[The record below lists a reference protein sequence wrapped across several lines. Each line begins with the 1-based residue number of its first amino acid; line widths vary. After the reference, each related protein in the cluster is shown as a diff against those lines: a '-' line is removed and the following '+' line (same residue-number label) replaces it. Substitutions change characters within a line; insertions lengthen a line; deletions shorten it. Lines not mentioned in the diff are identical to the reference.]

1 MMRPHLH
8 LLRFPSIITRTR
20 KMTTTTTSPTVQG
33 GESVPEP
40 QWSSTT
46 TSIGR
51 DNAKDLLSSGGWTL
65 SRTRD
70 GLEREFVFRGFAK
83 AMTFMN
89 QVADECKVRNHH
101 PEWANVCCYIRSQGK
116 KKNSY
121 EKG

>member
-1 MMRPHLH
+1 
-8 LLRFPSIITRTR
+8 
-20 KMTTTTTSPTVQG
+20 
-33 GESVPEP
+33 EP

-89 QVADECKVRNHH
+89 QVADECKVQNHH
-101 PEWANVCCYIRSQGK
+101 PEWANVYNTVRIRWTTH
-116 KKNSY
+116 NP
-121 EKG
+121 KGLSDKDVEMARFCDMKAAEV